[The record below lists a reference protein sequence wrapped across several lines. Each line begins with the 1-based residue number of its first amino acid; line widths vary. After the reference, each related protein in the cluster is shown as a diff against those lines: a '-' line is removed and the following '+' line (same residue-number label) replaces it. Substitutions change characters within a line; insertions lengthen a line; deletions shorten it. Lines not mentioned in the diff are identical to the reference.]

1 MGEPSLLRRK
11 MLLMSGLRQRM
22 RTRRGRVNIVDN
34 ATGQAKMG
42 ELVGVLGPSGN
53 PLRITSI
60 SRIDV
65 RPVCVCVLSCSLPC
79 LATGASDID

>member
-22 RTRRGRVNIVDN
+22 RGRRGRVNIVDN

-53 PLRITSI
+53 ILRMASI
-60 SRIDV
+60 PKDV
-65 RPVCVCVLSCSLPC
+65 AIPMHVTDTNCVYSQSPSFVL
-79 LATGASDID
+79 

>member
-22 RTRRGRVNIVDN
+22 RGRRGRVNIVDN

-42 ELVGVLGPSGN
+42 ELVGVLGPSG
-53 PLRITSI
+53 RTSYMASI
-60 SRIDV
+60 LWLDAF
-65 RPVCVCVLSCSLPC
+65 PVHVCVLPKFLVCFCERSL
-79 LATGASDID
+79 

>member
-42 ELVGVLGPSGN
+42 ELVGVLG
-53 PLRITSI
+53 LQV
-60 SRIDV
+60 SRH
-65 RPVCVCVLSCSLPC
+65 
-79 LATGASDID
+79 A